1 MVETSIKSQ
10 LKQAIQDVSAKSSE
24 ISNGNLASDLAASKA
39 AQAQNAISAKESL
52 LETKQLNLDSVNE
65 KIDTPPTKEADGG
78 GCRPGKTI
86 VDQTAL
92 QDLKAQRQATLAQVN
107 QAKSEVAN
115 AREEAA
121 TSSAEA
127 LEKVGVSR
135 EQQSEMQSLIG
146 RIASAQ
152 DSLSEGK
159 PVKDEDVAKLITDF
173 KTIADNLTK
182 DENQSGL
189 ISKTFYSPI
198 KEGLQKISNLMDK
211 NAADAAAAKE
221 SSSDSKA
228 ERGARTNDNAREETE
243 TIAPVGAGVGD

>member
-65 KIDTPPTKEADGG
+65 KIGTPPTKEVDGG
-78 GCRPGKTI
+78 ACGKTKTV
-86 VDQTAL
+86 VDQAAL

-107 QAKSEVAN
+107 QAKTEVAD

-121 TSSAEA
+121 ISSADA

-135 EQQSEMQSLIG
+135 ERQSEMQSLIG

-159 PVKDEDVAKLITDF
+159 PVKDEDITKLIADF
-173 KTIADNLTK
+173 KTVADNLTK

-189 ISKTFYSPI
+189 ISRTFYNPI
-198 KEGLQKISNLMDK
+198 KEGLQKISSLIDK

-221 SSSDSKA
+221 DSSSSKA
-228 ERGARTNDNAREETE
+228 ERSSHRNDNAREETE